1 MAEENLNP
9 QEGHARD
16 EFRET
21 VLVRNPTS
29 GQVDAVT
36 HLKNEGNRYAVHTT
50 RRSRK
55 TNPRSSTFAAAMRSR
70 HLLQVSNRRKTTRST
85 SNS

>member
-29 GQVDAVT
+29 GQVEAVT

-50 RRSRK
+50 QPLTK
-55 TNPRSSTFAAAMRSR
+55 N
-70 HLLQVSNRRKTTRST
+70 
-85 SNS
+85 

>member
-29 GQVDAVT
+29 GQVEAVT
-36 HLKNEGNRYAVHTT
+36 HLKNEGNR
-50 RRSRK
+50 
-55 TNPRSSTFAAAMRSR
+55 
-70 HLLQVSNRRKTTRST
+70 
-85 SNS
+85 